1 MSLYAFTPESA
12 TVYWLSP
19 DHQEDMIDNHYAV
32 EMIEEVKI
40 EAPKVDAPKM
50 EIKTVTET
58 KSWPCSTKPKNLS
71 EKVHE
76 GCNYATV
83 ETVSEPVIA
92 APKKEMTWEDYKAE
106 LDEWL
111 SHKNKQEWKPKK
123 VSWEP
128 IMSLIKKTGHCGNLF
143 ESPEQAQKVIILFMA
158 VIFGFI
164 LGRSW

>member
-1 MSLYAFTPESA
+1 MSMYAFTPESA

-19 DHQEDMIDNHYAV
+19 DHQEELMENHHTLEAV
-32 EMIEEVKI
+32 EKVTAMQ
-40 EAPKVDAPKM
+40 PK
-50 EIKTVTET
+50 ET
-58 KSWPCSTKPKNLS
+58 KAEQTQTMEWPCSTKPKNLY

-83 ETVSEPVIA
+83 EAYPEKKE
-92 APKKEMTWEDYKAE
+92 KKEMTWEDYKAE

-111 SHKNKQEWKPKK
+111 MHKRKRNYADTPKHSK
-123 VSWEP
+123 EHAVPRFTQSTRCG
-128 IMSLIKKTGHCGNLF
+128 SFFKT
-143 ESPEQAQKVIILFMA
+143 PEEAQKMLVLLIA

>member
-1 MSLYAFTPESA
+1 MYAFTPESA

-19 DHQEDMIDNHYAV
+19 DHEEAMNDHYV
-32 EMIEEVKI
+32 IKEEVTVKPSSVEEI
-40 EAPKVDAPKM
+40 TVEESPKVEKKM
-50 EIKTVTET
+50 ETM
-58 KSWPCSTKPKNLS
+58 SWPCSTKPKNLY

-83 ETVSEPVIA
+83 ESKTEPVIKEG
-92 APKKEMTWEDYKAE
+92 KKEMTWEDYKAE

-123 VSWEP
+123 VSWDEILP
-128 IMSLIKKTGHCGNLF
+128 TKVVSEGCGNLF
-143 ESPEQAQKVIILFMA
+143 KNPEQAQKALILFIA